1 MRSRPASSGR
11 RWPKAIAR
19 CVEASELAALSSLG
33 ERPAVR
39 QVARWI
45 TGLPA
50 RLDPADAEHPHD
62 IHPLPRARPAVRHVA
77 WFARVIKHLSGD
89 QTLTTW
95 MNTVDA
101 NFRCCTCSPPG

>member
-1 MRSRPASSGR
+1 M
-11 RWPKAIAR
+11 
-19 CVEASELAALSSLG
+19 
-33 ERPAVR
+33 R

-95 MNTVDA
+95 MNTLDA
-101 NFRCCTCSPPG
+101 ELPVLHLFTTGLRRSWTPSSPAWL